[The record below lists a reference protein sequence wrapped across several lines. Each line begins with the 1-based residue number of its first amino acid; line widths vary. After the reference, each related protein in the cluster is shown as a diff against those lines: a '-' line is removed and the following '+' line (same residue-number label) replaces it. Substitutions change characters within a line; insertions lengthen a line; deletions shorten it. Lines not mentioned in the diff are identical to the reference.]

1 AASSHF
7 CHSRDY
13 NNQLSETH
21 QKGMGKESAH
31 KNPSAATT
39 DNKQPV
45 IKSEPDS
52 VDVKPSRQLLDKQL
66 EGGSDGGS
74 SDGDT
79 DDDEIYEVERV
90 VGHRYEPVE
99 GLQYLMKWKGFKD
112 KDNTYTNE
120 ASAFCKD
127 LISEYWTRYLE
138 VGGKRTDPVGAVP
151 KPKSKPRGKQRSTS
165 QDRTLPSSSVS
176 LKNRNDDVEDRDVK
190 PAKRPRISD
199 DNDTGQ
205 PQAQAHTHLQTTDNS
220 EREIWTPPSEWE
232 SWESRVECV
241 IAVEQIEKE
250 GDGSTRELIIHL
262 KWKDGKK
269 SQHPL
274 KEIHRRCPRRLLEF
288 YEAHLHFTA
297 MDPPQ
302 QLGEFREREVCQQQP
317 SS

>member
-1 AASSHF
+1 
-7 CHSRDY
+7 
-13 NNQLSETH
+13 
-21 QKGMGKESAH
+21 MGKASAH
-31 KNPSAATT
+31 KSPSAAAT

-45 IKSEPDS
+45 IKSEPDL

-66 EGGSDGGS
+66 EDGSDGGS

-138 VGGKRTDPVGAVP
+138 AGGKKTDLVGAVP
-151 KPKSKPRGKQRSTS
+151 SKPKSKPRGKQRSTS
-165 QDRTLPSSSVS
+165 QDQTLSSSSVLS
-176 LKNRNDDVEDRDVK
+176 KNRTDDVEDKDVK

-199 DNDTGQ
+199 ENDTNQ
-205 PQAQAHTHLQTTDNS
+205 PQTQAHTQLQTTDNG
-220 EREIWTPPSEWE
+220 ETEIWTPPSEWE
-232 SWESRVECV
+232 SWESRVESV
-241 IAVEQIEKE
+241 IAVEQIVQED
-250 GDGSTRELIIHL
+250 DGPARELIIHL
-262 KWKDGKK
+262 KWKNGKK
-269 SQHPL
+269 SLHPL

-297 MDPPQ
+297 MDPL
-302 QLGEFREREVCQQQP
+302 QLGELREGEVCQQQ
-317 SS
+317 SSS